1 MVCFKE
7 TFKHAIMNRNRT
19 AGNTYERYICNLLK
33 TIFPNVLTSRNESR
47 TMDAKKVD
55 LVNTEP
61 YHFQIKLTKSFPGVD
76 ILDEMPSGEN
86 IIIWGRV
93 KKAKVNFIKKGDYA
107 IMNLRTLTKLINGQ
121 DGSTD

>member
-93 KKAKVNFIKKGDYA
+93 KKSKGQLYKKGRLCYNEFA
-107 IMNLRTLTKLINGQ
+107 NLNKTNQWTGWIN
-121 DGSTD
+121 